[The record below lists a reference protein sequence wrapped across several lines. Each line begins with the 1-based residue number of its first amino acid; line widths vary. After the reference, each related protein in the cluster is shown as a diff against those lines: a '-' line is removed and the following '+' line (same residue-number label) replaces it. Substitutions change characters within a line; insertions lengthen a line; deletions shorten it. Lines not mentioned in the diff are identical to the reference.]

1 LLIQKRWTTNAIYP
15 QERDQVFF
23 INTTEGNASLAS
35 LLTTNL
41 GGVASRSY
49 VLAHGPP
56 GGGKTTR
63 LLQLREQLANE
74 GYECAMISL
83 QEGIPFELVAEF
95 WTATGRFIQRH
106 LRNTADDGVDQI
118 HDAQT
123 FIAFFSREPWASRKV
138 VLIVDQFDLLN
149 NAADLVRDQFLG
161 TLRAMRESEASHG
174 LHAFIGVG
182 PYSIL
187 NLQDHPSSPF
197 NACDAFALPMFERN
211 HVRELFNQYSR
222 ESNVE
227 LAPGIADAIYDLTS
241 GQAGRGPARAQ
252 PGQELL
258 GGVAHP
264 AVVGHLSGPRGQV
277 LCDHLA
283 AEADMARVPDHQLS
297 DKPEHIKARHYLT
310 NNFLLQDPT
319 PPDHLPVVAAV
330 TEEDLWMCKFLATE
344 GTVREVSPNQFMLAS
359 FLVRNMATW
368 AIIRNRDC

>member
-1 LLIQKRWTTNAIYP
+1 MQKRWTTNAIYP
-15 QERDQVFF
+15 QERDHVFF
-23 INTTEGNASLAS
+23 INTTAGNASLAS
-35 LLTTNL
+35 LLTTNR

-49 VLAHGPP
+49 VLAHGTPR
-56 GGGKTTR
+56 GGTTTR
-63 LLQLREQLANE
+63 LLQLRDQLANE

-95 WTATGRFIQRH
+95 WTAMGRFIQRH
-106 LRNTADDGVDQI
+106 LGNTADDDVDQI

-174 LHAFIGVG
+174 LHAFFGVG

-241 GQAGRGPARAQ
+241 GH
-252 PGQELL
+252 PGHVCFCGKMIAE
-258 GGVAHP
+258 
-264 AVVGHLSGPRGQV
+264 
-277 LCDHLA
+277 HLA
-283 AEADMARVPDHQLS
+283 TGTRKVAYDSWVSYAAEQLLPRLCASWATAGLADHQLS

>member
-1 LLIQKRWTTNAIYP
+1 MQKRWTTNAIYP
-15 QERDQVFF
+15 QERDHVFF

-35 LLTTNL
+35 LLTTKR

-49 VLAHGPP
+49 VLAHGTP

-63 LLQLREQLANE
+63 LLQLRDQLANE

-83 QEGIPFELVAEF
+83 QEGIPFGFVAEF
-95 WTATGRFIQRH
+95 WTAMGRFIQRH

-123 FIAFFSREPWASRKV
+123 FIAFFSWGAV

-149 NAADLVRDQFLG
+149 NAADLVRDQFLV

-241 GQAGRGPARAQ
+241 GH
-252 PGQELL
+252 PG
-258 GGVAHP
+258 H
-264 AVVGHLSGPRGQV
+264 
-277 LCDHLA
+277 
-283 AEADMARVPDHQLS
+283 
-297 DKPEHIKARHYLT
+297 
-310 NNFLLQDPT
+310 
-319 PPDHLPVVAAV
+319 
-330 TEEDLWMCKFLATE
+330 
-344 GTVREVSPNQFMLAS
+344 
-359 FLVRNMATW
+359 
-368 AIIRNRDC
+368 